1 MLLSNF
7 VIIKCQ
13 WFSGKIQ
20 RCHRWAPGSIPG
32 WRSSDTVAEWLRR
45 LTRNQL
51 GLSRAGSSPVS
62 VVFFT
67 NIFLHKKELHTKLK
81 LHLLFFSP
89 SLELVLFLC
98 WRSVTTLTHPLVPKG
113 LLPSSVTMHFSQN
126 SYSCYCSL
134 SLPCN
139 VTHHIICHVL
149 LRCIRV
155 HLYFFAQ
162 LPSTSINCQWCFWSY
177 DNVNVLSVFNWP
189 SISAISISI
198 MLQIVINYPNVF

>member
-1 MLLSNF
+1 MLSSSTKDRWHRLCMITTALHCWMWLSTMYAPNEEVIMMQVSIVSMEELDQLFQYFGDRFGIWMLDFEGSSNEAILPWVFF
-7 VIIKCQ
+7 VWFMLKRFFRKIIKCQ

-20 RCHRWAPGSIPG
+20 RCHRWAPSSILG

-98 WRSVTTLTHPLVPKG
+98 
-113 LLPSSVTMHFSQN
+113 
-126 SYSCYCSL
+126 
-134 SLPCN
+134 
-139 VTHHIICHVL
+139 
-149 LRCIRV
+149 
-155 HLYFFAQ
+155 
-162 LPSTSINCQWCFWSY
+162 
-177 DNVNVLSVFNWP
+177 
-189 SISAISISI
+189 
-198 MLQIVINYPNVF
+198 